1 MLDFIILSDCSNIF
15 IYEQSTIIAHNLVW
29 NPKMAEDMLFD
40 EIGHSC
46 SYHFLEPNSFHLLHI
61 IFGDNKDPYVTI

>member
-1 MLDFIILSDCSNIF
+1 
-15 IYEQSTIIAHNLVW
+15 
-29 NPKMAEDMLFD
+29 MAEDMLFD

-61 IFGDNKDPYVTI
+61 IFGDNKDPYVTILWRMDGANKIKPSGVERP